1 MQLQSKEVDFNGQ
14 NFYCGIDVH
23 KKSWAVTIETKDI
36 VLKTF
41 TQDSD
46 PELLIKYL
54 KRNYPGGTYIA
65 GYEAG
70 YFGFNLHRKF
80 KSKGIDCLVINPA
93 DVPTSHKKKDQ
104 KRDPIDSRKI
114 ARAIR
119 TGEARGIWVPSIS
132 LEQDRQLMRTRRI
145 MTKDQTRIKN
155 RIKAFLQMH
164 GIKYPDSFNNKQSH
178 WSRRFIN
185 WLEQIKLEQSSG
197 TEALQSM
204 VRNLK
209 FIRNE
214 ILIISR
220 KIRFLSEEDRYKQK
234 FLRLIKIPGIGLLTA
249 MIILTEIGDVKRFKN
264 ADSFRSFIGFIPR
277 SNSSG
282 EKDYQG
288 RITNRGCL
296 YLRSLLTESAWIT
309 IQKDPYYLHL
319 YNNYKKR
326 MKSNKAIVRTA
337 AKLTNHIYYTL
348 KTVDNENEI

>member
-1 MQLQSKEVDFNGQ
+1 MQTQSKQLDFSGQ

-23 KKSWAVTIETKDI
+23 KKTWAVTIETEDI

-46 PELLIKYL
+46 PESLIKYL
-54 KRNYPGGTYIA
+54 RRNYPGGTYIA

-70 YFGFNLHRKF
+70 YFGFNLHRQF
-80 KSKGIDCLVINPA
+80 KERGIDCLVINPA
-93 DVPTSHKKKDQ
+93 DVPTSYKEKDQ

-119 TGEARGIWVPSIS
+119 TGEAKAIWVPSVA

-145 MTKDQTRIKN
+145 QTKDQTRVKN

-164 GIKYPDSFNNKQSH
+164 GIKYPESFNNKQSH
-178 WSRRFIN
+178 WSRRFID
-185 WLEQIKLEQSSG
+185 WLEQIKLEESSG

-214 ILIISR
+214 ILIVAKR
-220 KIRFLSEEDRYKQK
+220 IRLLSQNDRYQQN
-234 FLRLIKIPGIGLLTA
+234 FLKLIKIPGIGLLTG
-249 MIILTEIGDVKRFKN
+249 MIILTEVGDITRFKN
-264 ADSFRSFIGFIPR
+264 ADKFRSFIGFIPR
-277 SNSSG
+277 SSSSG
-282 EKDYQG
+282 EKDYRG

-296 YLRSLLTESAWIT
+296 YLRALLTESAWIT
-309 IQKDPYYLHL
+309 VQNDPYYLHL
-319 YNNYKKR
+319 YNHYKKR
-326 MKSNKAIVRTA
+326 MKPNKAIVRTA
-337 AKLTNHIYYTL
+337 VKLTNQIYYTL
-348 KTVDNENEI
+348 KIEETEEVV

>member
-1 MQLQSKEVDFNGQ
+1 MQTQSKQVDFSGQ

-23 KKSWAVTIETKDI
+23 KKTWAVTIETEDI

-41 TQDSD
+41 TQESD

-54 KRNYPGGTYIA
+54 NRNYPGGNYIA

-70 YFGFNLHRKF
+70 YFGFNLYRHF
-80 KSKGIDCLVINPA
+80 KENGINCLVINPA
-93 DVPTSHKKKDQ
+93 DVPTSHKEKDQ

-119 TGEARGIWVPSIS
+119 TGEAKAIWVPSVA

-145 MTKDQTRIKN
+145 LTKDQTRVKN

-164 GIKYPDSFNNKQSH
+164 GIKYPDSFNNRQSH
-178 WSRRFIN
+178 WSLRFIN
-185 WLEQIKLEQSSG
+185 WLEQIKLNESSG

-214 ILIISR
+214 ILIVSK
-220 KIRFLSEEDRYKQK
+220 KIRLLSQDDRYQQN
-234 FLRLIKIPGIGLLTA
+234 FIRLIKIPGIGLLTA
-249 MIILTEIGDVKRFKN
+249 MIILTEVGDIKRFKN
-264 ADSFRSFIGFIPR
+264 ADKFRSFIGFIPR
-277 SNSSG
+277 SSSSG

-296 YLRSLLTESAWIT
+296 YLRALITESAWIT
-309 IQKDPYYLHL
+309 VQKDPFYLHL
-319 YNNYKKR
+319 YNQYKKR

-337 AKLTNHIYYTL
+337 VKLTNRIYYTL
-348 KTVDNENEI
+348 KTKDTEFAI